1 MDKAQKKI
9 TGTSTTIIAIDDY
22 MSDQLVRDRTLSF
35 TDASASPLYRKD
47 PGIPRAVNSFFPSR
61 NIQTDVRDL
70 TATIWVGAILALFGT
85 GIAILENELCY
96 HNDFQSSA
104 TTDVL
109 RFMLIGIS
117 AIHWIVIYKYYSY
130 HSSIAEAYGE
140 IHPGSSV
147 LAPAGYRREFCMDL
161 LSVSFVVPPT
171 FYMHWEYG
179 QVGTTAVI
187 SIGDILLPFVFT
199 RCLQIF
205 KLVYLSSSVFRPRDS
220 FIIKSFGIEVNF
232 WFPLKSIL
240 RQSPFLIIFWV
251 NLLLMGLTAIILS
264 VYERTTPD
272 SKFDYFWNSLWVIF
286 TTQTTIGYGDII
298 PRTHLGQGSIVVVC
312 FIGTFMSSYFMSLIN
327 LLYYFPV
334 EETQFMC
341 FYLAKRDVETGLK
354 PLAIVTIQRWWRYTM
369 KKRSQQFRV
378 YENWRYKGMLR
389 NFVFK
394 FNKLKS
400 EEADSIGVLIKAL
413 VAKEQ
418 NVLDNTL
425 LHLKGFKLIR
435 KKQAGLQKELEQ
447 FQVKVDKY
455 ISLLKRFAPPL
466 KASEIIL
473 QTSAKKPGVT
483 PPTRKPY
490 KKPEKVITGM
500 RITSTPEISPELFS
514 TNVKED
520 LDLPTEAFEVKKKV
534 TPVILIKSPR
544 IANAG
549 STDFM
554 MDQNAERPQFPQS
567 PTESVNVGFSSFV
580 ESRWPSDLALSP
592 RSRRQSELVV
602 KRPLIPGLPES
613 RRQSFA
619 VPLESRRKS
628 KLAVRIMEERRS

>member
-298 PRTHLGQGSIVVVC
+298 PRTHLGRG
-312 FIGTFMSSYFMSLIN
+312 FIMVICLFGTFMVSYFVSSIN
-327 LLYYFPV
+327 ALYYFPA
-334 EETQFMC
+334 EEAQFMS
-341 FYLAKRDVETGLK
+341 FFIAKCDVETELK
-354 PLAIVTIQRWWRYTM
+354 PIAIVTIQRWWRYMM
-369 KKRSQQFRV
+369 KKKRRQFRI
-378 YENWRYKGMLR
+378 YELWRFRREHR
-389 NFVFK
+389 NFALK

-400 EEADSIGVLIKAL
+400 EETDSIGVLINSL
-413 VAKEQ
+413 VTKEEQ
-418 NVLDNTL
+418 VLENTL
-425 LHLKGFKLIR
+425 LHLKGFKIIR
-435 KKQAGLQKELEQ
+435 KKQDYMQKKLEQ
-447 FQVKVDKY
+447 FQMKIDRY
-455 ISLLKRFAPPL
+455 ESMLKRFAPPL

-473 QTSAKKPGVT
+473 PKRPKKLRFSS
-483 PPTRKPY
+483 PTRKPY
-490 KKPEKVITGM
+490 KKSKKV
-500 RITSTPEISPELFS
+500 
-514 TNVKED
+514 
-520 LDLPTEAFEVKKKV
+520 AVKKPTTPDILPESHVPTTAIEVQSPPNKVFEIRAKV
-534 TPVILIKSPR
+534 TPVISIKSPK
-544 IANAG
+544 IT
-549 STDFM
+549 SFETTDFM
-554 MDQNAERPQFPQS
+554 LDQNAERPQFPPS
-567 PTESVNVGFSSFV
+567 PTESVHVSFSSI
-580 ESRWPSDLALSP
+580 AGAP
-592 RSRRQSELVV
+592 RSRRPSQ
-602 KRPLIPGLPES
+602 
-613 RRQSFA
+613 
-619 VPLESRRKS
+619 
-628 KLAVRIMEERRS
+628 LAVRIMGERRR